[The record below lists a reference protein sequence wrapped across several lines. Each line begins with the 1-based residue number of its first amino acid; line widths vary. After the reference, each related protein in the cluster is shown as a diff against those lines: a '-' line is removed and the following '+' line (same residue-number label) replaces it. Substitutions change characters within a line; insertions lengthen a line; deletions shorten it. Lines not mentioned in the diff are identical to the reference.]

1 MNITNYNSNL
11 TPSRNEKSLP
21 KSVYQKS
28 VHHVFDK
35 AQAKRKNLQGGVSEY
50 SAHIYFPYTPAA
62 TAF

>member
-1 MNITNYNSNL
+1 MNITSYNSNL

-21 KSVYQKS
+21 KSMY
-28 VHHVFDK
+28 HVFDK
-35 AQAKRKNLQGGVSEY
+35 AQAKRENLQGGMSEH